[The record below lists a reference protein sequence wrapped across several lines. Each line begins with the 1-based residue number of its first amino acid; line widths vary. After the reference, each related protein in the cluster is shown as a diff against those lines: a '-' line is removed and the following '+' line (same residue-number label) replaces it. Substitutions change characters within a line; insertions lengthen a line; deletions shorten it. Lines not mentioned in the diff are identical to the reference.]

1 MVILWL
7 YGYYMVLR
15 LRMLA
20 MLASA
25 AAVRCLHCGQLLL
38 RRAPAGAQG
47 RPPQQEQGRALGA
60 EGDGGFD
67 HQRHTLRWCWSD
79 FYCEKRGNLKCIMK
93 VKKKKRG
100 TSRGFELATSNRND
114 LNKISTY
121 LYRIWFYATHIPPDF
136 IEDIFRRM
144 DLIGFTE

>member
-67 HQRHTLRWCWSD
+67 HATPCGD
-79 FYCEKRGNLKCIMK
+79 AGVIFT
-93 VKKKKRG
+93 VKKG
-100 TSRGFELATSNRND
+100 G
-114 LNKISTY
+114 I
-121 LYRIWFYATHIPPDF
+121 
-136 IEDIFRRM
+136 
-144 DLIGFTE
+144 